1 MPKGIHPN
9 ILFHFTDKEALY
21 KILSSDFKVSYARE
35 IIISP
40 SYRRELG
47 VPMVSFCDLKLSEL
61 SKFIEDD
68 YGRYGIGL
76 KKEWAYRKN
85 ICPVMYMSRAAT
97 MTDKLIE
104 GIDGI
109 FNQMTKLNSMNELE
123 DANNNYENILNMYRY
138 IKNYDGEL
146 RRPGHEPNFNYRFA
160 DDKEWRYV
168 PPFLSE
174 GVWPLVPMNLIDTS
188 EKKRVLNSQAAHLI
202 LDFTPDDIQ
211 YLIVQ
216 NDYEINELIEHLEE
230 VKGRFDPKTRS
241 RLTSRILTI
250 DQIQNDI

>member
-9 ILFHFTDKEALY
+9 ILFHFTKKEALY
-21 KILSSDFKVSYARE
+21 NILSYDFKISYAKE
-35 IIISP
+35 LIIGP
-40 SYRRELG
+40 NHRRELG

-61 SKFIEDD
+61 SKFIQDD
-68 YGRYGIGL
+68 YGKYAIGL

-85 ICPVMYMSRAAT
+85 VCPVMYMSRDAT

-109 FNQMTKLNSMNELE
+109 SNQIQNLNNINELE
-123 DANNNYENILNMYRY
+123 QANNLYQNILNMYRY

-146 RRPGHEPNFNYRFA
+146 HRHHQPPNLNYRFA
-160 DDKEWRYV
+160 DDREWRFV
-168 PPFLSE
+168 PDFYTE
-174 GVWPLVPMNLIDTS
+174 GIWPLVPITSIDTAV
-188 EKKRVLNSQAAHLI
+188 KKKELNRQASHLT
-202 LDFTPDDIQ
+202 LSFEPDDIQ
-211 YLIVQ
+211 YLIVA
-216 NDYEINELIEHLEE
+216 NDNEINELITHLEE
-230 VKGRFDPKTRS
+230 VKGRFDLQTRL